1 MSFEIK
7 FSNQAAKFIRRLS
20 ENIKE
25 RIKAKFHEVA
35 KDPFR
40 YLEHY
45 EGDNCY
51 KLRISDFKTLIYI
64 YFSIWINVK
73 FRVLR
78 IPVAIQVSPI

>member
-51 KLRISDFKTLIYI
+51 KLRIGDFRALIDVDLSRNILFIRVFDKRGRI
-64 YFSIWINVK
+64 YK
-73 FRVLR
+73 
-78 IPVAIQVSPI
+78 